1 MTKKAKPKS
10 GTGCGGCL
18 GGIVT
23 LGLIAFVIAALAGG
37 SSSSTP
43 SNTVPESTTPTATE
57 TTATTEATPPPANS
71 EPTGEGTD
79 EVGSASHA
87 GDAEFCDEHHCIGD
101 FTTEDGTVVECAD
114 GTYSHAGGLDGACS
128 DHGGE
133 R

>member
-1 MTKKAKPKS
+1 MTKKAKPK
-10 GTGCGGCL
+10 GGAGCGGCL

-23 LGLIAFVIAALAGG
+23 LGIIALVIAALAGG

-57 TTATTEATPPPANS
+57 TTATTEATPPPASS
-71 EPTGEGTD
+71 EPTGETD

-101 FTTEDGTVVECAD
+101 FTTENGTVVECAD
-114 GTYSHAGGLDGACS
+114 GTFSHAGGLDGACS

-133 R
+133 K